1 MGIRFFV
8 LRRFCFLVT
17 IPVLLLAS
25 LAAASASPS
34 SRKKPVAN
42 SAKQHVRKPKAK
54 TRATPEQRRKL
65 RRAFVA
71 SADLKPMAKQLLSDR
86 TPAAYSG
93 VEHYALRHRAD
104 DGGTLA
110 HLVLGYAH
118 LQDHD
123 YEKATKELKLASA
136 RGGELADY
144 SDYFLALSVAGG
156 GDQTQAANALKSF
169 VQKHP
174 DSLFRRQADLM
185 RAAALVSIG
194 QPDEAVRLLETMRDG
209 RADVELAL
217 GRAYVAAGQPEKA
230 MAIWN
235 RIYIEMP
242 TSAEAPQASA
252 ELAKIGSTGVVVT
265 PTLEQRQTRADLLM
279 KSRRYEDAATEY
291 RAILDS
297 IRSDVGQSASG
308 GQQRAL
314 QVNLAGA
321 LYHTHR
327 LDEAKSLLDSL
338 PEGQDEIEA
347 QRLYYLHEIA
357 RSKDDGDKER
367 EFVSKL
373 MQKFPASP
381 WLQEALLSASNMYM
395 LRPDYNNAIEYYGAQ
410 YKLFPEGRF
419 SPYSHWKA
427 AWMNLRA
434 GNRAEAERLMEE
446 QIAMYPAG
454 QEVPPALY
462 WRARLAEEDG
472 DRDRAGEYYTFIL
485 RRFSHYYYAD
495 LARERL
501 RFHFDTSKHDS
512 LLDKIPPD
520 SQPTKDD
527 FEAPPDD
534 LRVARAGLLSNA
546 ALFDFAIREL
556 QSEPDKLYAKGEIA
570 RIYMDE
576 ERPQL
581 AIEALKRAVPGYF
594 TEDIA
599 DVPQWAWDILFPKPY
614 WNDLTRYARAN
625 GLDPYLVASLI
636 RQESEFNPTAVSR
649 QNAWGLMQLLPSNGK
664 RLAKELKIRHFNQ
677 EQLTN
682 PTTNLAMGTRYFK
695 HMIDD
700 FGGQVEYAL
709 AAYNAGSDRVKNW
722 KGQGQYRDIYEFV
735 ESIPFTETREYV
747 QAIMRN
753 ATLYRLLYS
762 GETKTASVVR
772 AARREDR

>member
-1 MGIRFFV
+1 
-8 LRRFCFLVT
+8 
-17 IPVLLLAS
+17 
-25 LAAASASPS
+25 
-34 SRKKPVAN
+34 
-42 SAKQHVRKPKAK
+42 
-54 TRATPEQRRKL
+54 
-65 RRAFVA
+65 
-71 SADLKPMAKQLLSDR
+71 MAKQLLSEP
-86 TPAAYSG
+86 TPAAYAG
-93 VEHYALRHRAD
+93 VEHYAVRHRGD

-123 YEKATKELKLASA
+123 YQKATKELKLASA

-144 SDYFLALSVAGG
+144 SDYFLAESVGG
-156 GDQTQAANALKSF
+156 SGDQQQAANALKLF

-194 QPDEAVRLLETMRDG
+194 QSQDALHLLETMRDG
-209 RADVELAL
+209 RPDVELAL
-217 GRAYVAAGQPEKA
+217 GRAYVAAGQPQEA
-230 MAIWN
+230 VSIWN
-235 RIYIEMP
+235 RIYTEMP

-252 ELAKIGSTGVVVT
+252 ELAKLAARGLVVT

-297 IRSDVGQSASG
+297 IRSDAGQSASG
-308 GQQRAL
+308 GQQREL
-314 QVNLAGA
+314 QVKLAGA
-321 LYHTHR
+321 LYHTHH
-327 LDEAKSLLDSL
+327 LDEAKSLLESL
-338 PEGQDEIEA
+338 AEGQDEIEA

-367 EFVSKL
+367 ELVSRL

-381 WLQEALLSASNMYM
+381 WLQDALLSASNMYM
-395 LRPDYNNAIEYYGAQ
+395 LRPDYNNAIEYYSAQ

-501 RFHFDTSKHDS
+501 RFHFDTSKHDP

-520 SQPTKDD
+520 SQPARES
-527 FEAPPDD
+527 FEAPADD
-534 LRVARAGLLSNA
+534 LRVARARLLSNA

-556 QSEPDKLYAKGEIA
+556 QAEPDKLYARAEIA

-576 ERPQL
+576 DRTQL

-594 TEDIA
+594 AQDIPEI
-599 DVPQWAWDILFPKPY
+599 PQWAWDILFPKPY
-614 WNDLTRYARAN
+614 WSDLTRYARAN

-649 QNAWGLMQLLPSNGK
+649 QNAWGLMQILPSNGK

-747 QAIMRN
+747 EAIMRN
-753 ATLYRLLYS
+753 ATVYRLLYS
-762 GETKTASVVR
+762 GETRTARVDV
-772 AARREDR
+772 ADRKQNR